1 MKPRYRYTSL
11 ILVALILTVGFVLLC
26 SQTGYGETLQD
37 KLLGTGGGFIPI
49 EGWITTAVDW
59 MAINFRP
66 LFDVVT
72 IIVNVVNDTII
83 TILRFGDWHYS
94 GVFVFNIFG
103 TVVQIPLLAG
113 LVGLLMWYLSG
124 SIVTGSAGLVMLWL
138 AANFGYWPETIETFS
153 LTLTS
158 AFLAL
163 VLGIPTGIF
172 AAINDTADTI
182 IRPILDLMQTM
193 PVFVYLIPA
202 VLFFGIGPAPGAVA
216 TVIFAYPPA
225 VRLTNLGIRGVPTEL
240 IEAGESFGCN
250 NIQLLTKVQLPV
262 ARPNIMAGVN
272 QTIMLALS
280 MAVVAGLVGAG
291 GLGGVVVRGIQRMRV
306 GEGFVGG
313 LVVVFVAMIL
323 DRATSN
329 IGQSTTEEA

>member
-1 MKPRYRYTSL
+1 MKTRYSYLTL
-11 ILVALILTVGFVLLC
+11 ITIVFVIAIGFMLMISC
-26 SQTGYGETLQD
+26 SGNAESLQD

-49 EGWITTAVDW
+49 ENWVTTAVDW
-59 MAINFRP
+59 MALNLRP
-66 LFDVVT
+66 FFDGIT
-72 IIVNVVNDTII
+72 YVVNRVNDAIL
-83 TILRFGDWHYS
+83 TILNFGYWHYS
-94 GVFVFNIFG
+94 GVFIINIVG
-103 TVVQIPLLAG
+103 TTVQFPLLSG
-113 LVGLLMWYLSG
+113 LVFLLMWWLSG
-124 SIVTGSAGLVMLWL
+124 SIVTGLGGLVMLWL
-138 AANFGYWPETIETFS
+138 SANFGYWPEILETFS

-163 VLGIPTGIF
+163 VLGIPSGIL
-172 AAINDTADTI
+172 AAINDTVDTI
-182 IRPILDLMQTM
+182 MRPVLDLMQTM

-216 TVIFAYPPA
+216 TIIFAYPPS

-240 IEAGESFGCN
+240 IEAGQSFGCN
-250 NIQLLTKVQLPV
+250 SLQLLTKVQLPV

-280 MAVVAGLVGAG
+280 MAVVAGLVGSG

-313 LVVVFVAMIL
+313 LAVVFVAMIL

-329 IGQSTTEEA
+329 IGQTAKET